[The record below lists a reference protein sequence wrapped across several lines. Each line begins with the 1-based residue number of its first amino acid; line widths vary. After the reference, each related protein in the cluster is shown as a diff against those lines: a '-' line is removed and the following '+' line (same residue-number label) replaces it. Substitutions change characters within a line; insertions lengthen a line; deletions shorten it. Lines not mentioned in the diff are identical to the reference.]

1 MLGKMKVFVVFYAN
15 DILSIFPDKSE
26 ATTYM
31 ERETSHY
38 PEDENGST
46 YFQDEK
52 KLFRIEEKEI
62 TIH

>member
-15 DILSIFPDKSE
+15 DILAICRYETE